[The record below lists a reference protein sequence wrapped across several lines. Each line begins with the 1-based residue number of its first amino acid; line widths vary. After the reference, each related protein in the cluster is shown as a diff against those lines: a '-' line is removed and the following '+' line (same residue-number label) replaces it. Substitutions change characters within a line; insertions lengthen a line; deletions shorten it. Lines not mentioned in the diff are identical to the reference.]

1 MVRACDAKRGAL
13 RRKEDYVNGGGKE
26 GLREDGWIE

>member
-1 MVRACDAKRGAL
+1 MRGRPT
-13 RRKEDYVNGGGKE
+13 RRWLDRVSSEMKEEGGEE